1 MITCKSWLLFIA
13 SYIYIYIICL
23 FSLLAHR
30 SNIGVLD
37 LRVANRAGKAVS
49 VCVCVA
55 LHKAVGN
62 LFVTEVFGSSSLEN
76 KYIYI
81 YIYIIIY
88 SASGP
93 RLSVSIDSNRSKLLD
108 SGVGAGSG
116 LFSCHQCGWFGMGEN
131 LLSHSVRG
139 VLVHIWVQ
147 VAYFLPSDEQPS
159 GVNWKHPHFG
169 SSTGWKSSCCNRLP
183 EKTWCKCSAVAQ
195 EILWC
200 KVPVW
205 CCGMECCWFF

>member
-13 SYIYIYIICL
+13 SYIYILYICL
-23 FSLLAHR
+23 FSLGPSLKHR
-30 SNIGVLD
+30 CFGSSS
-37 LRVANRAGKAVS
+37 GKPCWESCVS

-76 KYIYI
+76 K

-116 LFSCHQCGWFGMGEN
+116 LFSCHRCGWFGMGEN

-147 VAYFLPSDEQPS
+147 VAYFLPNDEQPS

>member
-13 SYIYIYIICL
+13 SYIYILYICL

-81 YIYIIIY
+81 YIIIY

-116 LFSCHQCGWFGMGEN
+116 LFSCHRCGWFGMGEN

-139 VLVHIWVQ
+139 VLVHI
-147 VAYFLPSDEQPS
+147 
-159 GVNWKHPHFG
+159 
-169 SSTGWKSSCCNRLP
+169 
-183 EKTWCKCSAVAQ
+183 
-195 EILWC
+195 
-200 KVPVW
+200 
-205 CCGMECCWFF
+205 

>member
-1 MITCKSWLLFIA
+1 MQILVALYSI
-13 SYIYIYIICL
+13 IYILYICL

-81 YIYIIIY
+81 YHYLLGLRA
-88 SASGP
+88 SAQ
-93 RLSVSIDSNRSKLLD
+93 RQHR
-108 SGVGAGSG
+108 
-116 LFSCHQCGWFGMGEN
+116 F
-131 LLSHSVRG
+131 
-139 VLVHIWVQ
+139 
-147 VAYFLPSDEQPS
+147 
-159 GVNWKHPHFG
+159 
-169 SSTGWKSSCCNRLP
+169 
-183 EKTWCKCSAVAQ
+183 
-195 EILWC
+195 
-200 KVPVW
+200 
-205 CCGMECCWFF
+205 

>member
-13 SYIYIYIICL
+13 SYIYIYYIYVY
-23 FSLLAHR
+23 FHSAHR

-81 YIYIIIY
+81 IIY

-116 LFSCHQCGWFGMGEN
+116 LFSCHRCGWFGMGEN

-139 VLVHIWVQ
+139 VLVHI
-147 VAYFLPSDEQPS
+147 
-159 GVNWKHPHFG
+159 
-169 SSTGWKSSCCNRLP
+169 
-183 EKTWCKCSAVAQ
+183 
-195 EILWC
+195 
-200 KVPVW
+200 
-205 CCGMECCWFF
+205 